1 MPASRIDSVDLNK
14 DGSVTIHGT
23 FPDMTNR
30 KVTLL
35 HIWVA
40 QQGAGVEGGVG
51 LAIDALDKQNT
62 HDARGNN
69 ALKETDKFGCASF
82 EVMAFAAGD
91 TAGDTAGDGA
101 DQPKFRPGPATVS
114 AIAVVSP
121 MNSSAGAAEVL
132 EWSRMLTLPEYG
144 QTEARE
150 AIP

>member
-1 MPASRIDSVDLNK
+1 MPASRIDSVDLNN

-23 FPDMTNR
+23 FPDMANR

-40 QQGAGVEGGVG
+40 QQGAGGEDGVG

-62 HDARGNN
+62 HDAHGND
-69 ALKETDKFGCASF
+69 ALRETDKSGCASF
-82 EVMAFAAGD
+82 EVKAFAAGD

-101 DQPKFRPGPATVS
+101 DHPKFRPGPATVS

-121 MNSSAGAAEVL
+121 MKSSAGTAEVL

-150 AIP
+150 DIP